1 MTLLHVIYKQIE
13 NDLAKPEIIVPHV
26 VTKYF
31 TISRNYII
39 NGVTSNHRNRNLHR
53 ISDRWQFLQTCVYL

>member
-53 ISDRWQFLQTCVYL
+53 ISDR